1 MNEGLEQGQLTSR
14 LSAGNRINP
23 ETLASPYWQDI
34 LDQYASY
41 EDPWEISVVKMAQ
54 DFQRQL
60 KELQEED
67 FELSGR
73 MVVSC
78 AVLLRVKAQELG
90 DRSSEGIEEDEFD
103 DFVEPDFLAYEE
115 FEDEQF
121 VPTLEVPV
129 KRLNRRAVTRD
140 ELEVAFE
147 DAARVYRRR
156 EKRRDAEPD
165 LDDPDW
171 GLDLED
177 GEDLHVRLQRLYR
190 KVKKKWSR
198 GKKVLFSTLL
208 NRKTKEEKFHTFLE
222 LLHLQ
227 SEGKVECHQEEPF
240 SEILV
245 EVGNHDDGE

>member
-1 MNEGLEQGQLTSR
+1 MNEGLEDGQLTSR
-14 LSAGNRINP
+14 LSDRDRINSV
-23 ETLASPYWQDI
+23 TLSSPYWQDI

-41 EDPWEISVVKMAQ
+41 EDPWEISVVEMAR

-60 KELQEED
+60 AELQDED

-90 DRSSEGIEEDEFD
+90 ERSEGGEEEEFD
-103 DFVEPDFLAYEE
+103 EYIEPDFLAYEE
-115 FEDEQF
+115 FDDEKF

-129 KRLNRRAVTRD
+129 KRINRRAVTRD
-140 ELEVAFE
+140 ELERAFE

-156 EKRRDAEPD
+156 EKRRDEEPE
-165 LDDPDW
+165 LEDPDW
-171 GLDLED
+171 GIDLDD
-177 GEDLHVRLQRLYR
+177 GEDFHVRLQRLFR
-190 KVKKKWSR
+190 KVKKKWSQ

-208 NRKTKEEKFHTFLE
+208 NRESREEKFDTFLE

-227 SEGKVECHQEEPF
+227 SEGKINCKQEEPF
-240 SEILV
+240 SDILI
-245 EVGNHDDGE
+245 EVGKDDDGE